1 MPNHNHHSHHQ
12 LHHQHH
18 LQQQVPTVNLKPVTS
33 LHQVLYQNQQ
43 QQSQGNNCSFQGNNS
58 KVNGHHLEFDM
69 IKVHTALLPFEIS
82 SFSHFAKVIR

>member
-1 MPNHNHHSHHQ
+1 MPNHNHHH
-12 LHHQHH
+12 HH

-43 QQSQGNNCSFQGNNS
+43 QQQQSQGNNCSYQGNNS

-69 IKVHTALLPFEIS
+69 IKVKFLKNNDFY
-82 SFSHFAKVIR
+82 VW